1 MSIHNQ
7 HMNYWDVA
15 RLTKLPGA
23 TVTTYVD
30 PTYWTVRMKNSVKR
44 MIMEGVARGGWAS
57 VAVVLTKGLAEY
69 HELKIQREYGTHD
82 SKGENLTPEQVTQIH
97 ELIMGDFAVYR
108 MNNPEASQHW
118 MQRRAESVSQEIE
131 KLMDKHSYDYH
142 FFNTVNAKKARA
154 ITPLIRSQEEL
165 AKSALICEAIDR
177 NEVFTFNVTRG

>member
-30 PTYWTVRMKNSVKR
+30 PAYWTVRMKNSVKR
-44 MIMEGVARGGWAS
+44 MIMEGVARGGWSS
-57 VAVVLTKGLAEY
+57 VAVVLTKGLAEHY
-69 HELKIQREYGTHD
+69 GLKIQRAYGTND
-82 SKGENLTPEQVTQIH
+82 AQGNNLNPEQVTQIH
-97 ELIMGDFAVYR
+97 ELIMGDFAAYR
-108 MNNPEASQHW
+108 MNNPEASSAW
-118 MQRRAESVSQEIE
+118 MNHRSESVSQEIE

-142 FFNTVNAKKARA
+142 FFNAINARKARVIA
-154 ITPLIRSQEEL
+154 PLIRSQEEL